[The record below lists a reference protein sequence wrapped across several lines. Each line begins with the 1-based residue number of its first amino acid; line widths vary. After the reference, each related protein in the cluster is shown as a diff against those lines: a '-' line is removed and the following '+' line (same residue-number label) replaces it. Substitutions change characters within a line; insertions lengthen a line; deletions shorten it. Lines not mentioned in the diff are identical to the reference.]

1 MPDNVQVDVPS
12 KGVLMLTMDDPST
25 LNALGP
31 ELVGTMLQEI
41 ERFRHDKEL
50 RVLVVTGS
58 GRGFTSGANV
68 RGFHRRLQERE
79 QGFQAA
85 EGAEPALMEESPV
98 KNPWEDLD
106 PYYYGREGRRDG
118 VAGPN
123 IIRALHYL
131 EKPSFAA
138 VNGHAYGEGCGVALS
153 CDIRVAAESARF
165 NIGFVRTGMSAGDG
179 SAWQLPKHVGLGNA
193 LWMQYS
199 GQPVDGQEAYRM
211 GLAQWVVPDEQLID
225 FTLEKAAILAK
236 GPTYAYGISK
246 QLTLQGFQTDI
257 DAHFPL
263 ARRAQALTRLTKDHT
278 EGVTAFLEKR
288 EAEFV
293 GY

>member
-1 MPDNVQVDVPS
+1 MPSHVQVDVPS
-12 KGVLMLTMDDPST
+12 KGILQLTMDDPST

-31 ELVGTMLQEI
+31 ELVGQLLEEI
-41 ERFRHDKEL
+41 ERFRSDREL
-50 RVLVVTGS
+50 RVLVLTGS
-58 GRGFTSGANV
+58 GRAFTSGANV
-68 RGFHRRLQERE
+68 RGFRRQLEERE
-79 QGFQAA
+79 QGIQDA
-85 EGAEPALMEESPV
+85 EGTEPALMDEHAP

-106 PYYYGREGRRDG
+106 PYYMAREVRLEG
-118 VAGPN
+118 VAGPR

-138 VNGHAYGEGCGVALS
+138 VNGHAVGEGCGVALS

-199 GQPVDGQEAYRM
+199 GLPVDGQEAFRT
-211 GLAQWVVPDEQLID
+211 GLAQWVVPDDQLLE

-246 QLTLQGFQTDI
+246 QLTLQGYQTDI
-257 DAHFPL
+257 DQHFPL
-263 ARRAQALTRLTKDHT
+263 ARRAQALTRLTQDHR
-278 EGVTAFLEKR
+278 EGVTAFVEKR
-288 EAEFV
+288 EADFV